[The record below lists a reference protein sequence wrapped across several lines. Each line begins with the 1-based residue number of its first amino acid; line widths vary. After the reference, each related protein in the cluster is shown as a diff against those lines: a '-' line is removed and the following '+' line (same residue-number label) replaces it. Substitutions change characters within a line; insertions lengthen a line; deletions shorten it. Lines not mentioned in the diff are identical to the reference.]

1 MTALR
6 ILLARLLGLFG
17 GDTRRERELRVEI
30 HAHLAEAT
38 DEYVRQGMTPEE
50 ARHQA
55 LRRFGGVTQ
64 TVEAH
69 RVQRRFTFF
78 STLRQDVHYA
88 GRTLIRAP
96 GFAIVAILTL
106 AIGILGNTT
115 IFSGVNALLYTPLPA
130 KQPEQIA
137 QVLSGGGNGGG
148 RGIVKHTYKRY
159 TSFRDTNTS
168 FAALA
173 AIRDVTAPISD
184 RAAAAGTATEV
195 GVVRGEIASG
205 NYFDMLGVR
214 AANGRAFT
222 PDDDRT
228 PNSHPVVVI
237 SDRLWHTHF
246 SADPQALGRVVYLNG
261 YPFTVIGVAPA
272 SFTGTV
278 FANET
283 DFWAP
288 LMMQGQFGAA
298 PNWWSETRSRNVVV
312 FSMRKFGS
320 PAAKGPGQEV
330 GDLRVLGRLKPDV
343 GAGQAAAELTTIA
356 AGLAQ
361 ANKLTPP
368 RIDVVAELQARHQ
381 GGLEQVRRISTLA
394 LWASGLVWLIACG
407 NVANLFLAR
416 ATARRR
422 EIAIR
427 LSLGAGRWRV
437 VRQLLT
443 ESTALGLVAGALAVA
458 LTFWTAN
465 LLGAAIPANVQLPI
479 TLDFTPDLRVL
490 GWGLVLSLATGLIF
504 GLTPAWQAVRTDLVP
519 SLKPGESGSSQGAR
533 RLTLRNALVVAQ
545 LSISVVV
552 LVAGG
557 LFVRSLA
564 NAREAFSPGFATDR
578 LVSMRLDPGLLGYKA
593 PRIAAFY
600 RDVVRQVKDVPRI
613 ESLSLVG
620 SPPFGSYGS
629 LGGPVTAEGTTP
641 DPASAAIEVGIHVAG
656 PRFFHTM
663 GFPIVAGRDFDE
675 RDAPDAAPV
684 AILSSAEAVRLFG
697 SDRNAIGKRVIPPEE
712 FNSPPLQVVGVF
724 ENGRKTAALEERAL
738 YTTFLQRPPGRAMTL
753 VVKAASAGDLN
764 WIAEAVRKSIQQ
776 TDPVMPI
783 AEVRKGEDHA
793 APELGAV
800 RLTAEVAM
808 LLGLVA
814 LTLASLGLYGV
825 ISYAVSVRAR
835 EIGIRL
841 ALGAH
846 SANVRALII
855 RQGMLLT
862 TLGLAVGLIV
872 ALMATPVLQSM
883 LIDLPATDPGTFAGV
898 SALLIVIALLACY
911 VPARRA
917 TRIDPIAT
925 LRAE

>member
-1 MTALR
+1 V
-6 ILLARLLGLFG
+6 ARLRVFLSRLFG
-17 GDTRRERELRVEI
+17 VSNGRTRDADLRTEI
-30 HAHLAEAT
+30 DAHIDEAAA
-38 DEYVRQGMTPEE
+38 DYVRQGLSPAD
-50 ARHQA
+50 ARRA
-55 LRRFGGVTQ
+55 ARRRFGGVTQ

-69 RVQRRFTFF
+69 RAQRRFTFF
-78 STLRQDVHYA
+78 STLAQDLSYA
-88 GRTLIRAP
+88 VRTLTRTP

-115 IFSGVNALLYTPLPA
+115 IFSGVNALLYTPLPT

-137 QVLSGGGNGGG
+137 QVLSGGGGQRSGNF
-148 RGIVKHTYKRY
+148 VKHTYKRY
-159 TSFRDTNTS
+159 TSFRDMNTS

-173 AIRDVTAPISD
+173 AIRDVTAPIGE
-184 RAAAAGTATEV
+184 RAPTAGTAAQT
-195 GVVRGEIASG
+195 GVVRGEVASG
-205 NYFDMLGVR
+205 NYFDMLGIR
-214 AANGRAFT
+214 PAQGRVYT

-228 PNSHPVVVI
+228 PNGHPVVVI
-237 SDRLWHTHF
+237 SDRLWRTHF
-246 SADPQALGRVVYLNG
+246 TADPQTLGRVVYLSG
-261 YPFTVIGVAPA
+261 HPFTVIGIVPE

-298 PNWWSETRSRNVVV
+298 PNWWSETRSRHIVVHSV
-312 FSMRKFGS
+312 RKFGG
-320 PAAKGPGQEV
+320 PTVTGPGQEV
-330 GDLRVLGRLKPDV
+330 GDLRLLGRLKPDV
-343 GAGQAAAELTTIA
+343 GAELAAAELTTIA
-356 AGLAQ
+356 AGLAR
-361 ANKLTPP
+361 ANGLKPP

-381 GGLEQVRRISTLA
+381 GGLEQVRGISTLA

-458 LTFWTAN
+458 LTFWTAR
-465 LLGAAIPANVQLPI
+465 LLGAAIPTNVQLPI

-490 GWGLVLSLATGLIF
+490 GWGLALSLATGLVF

-545 LSISVVV
+545 LSMSVVV

-578 LVSMRLDPGLLGYKA
+578 LLSMRLDPGLLGYKA
-593 PRIAAFY
+593 PRIDAFY
-600 RDVVRQVKDVPRI
+600 RDVLRQLQDVPRI
-613 ESLSLVG
+613 ESLSLVS
-620 SPPFGSYGS
+620 SPPFGSYGA
-629 LGGPVTAEGTTP
+629 LGGVVTAEGSSP
-641 DPASAAIEVGIHVAG
+641 DPASKPIEVGIFGAG
-656 PRFFHTM
+656 PRFFRTL
-663 GFPIVAGRDFDE
+663 GISIAAGRDFDE
-675 RDAPDAAPV
+675 RDEKAATPV
-684 AILSSAEAVRLFG
+684 AILSTAEARRLFG
-697 SDRNAIGKRVIPPEE
+697 SDRNAIGKRVNPPEE
-712 FNSPPLQVVGVF
+712 LNSPPLQVVGVF
-724 ENGRKTAALEERAL
+724 DTGREGRGLDRHAL
-738 YTTFLQRPPGRAMTL
+738 YTSFLQHASGRAMTL
-753 VVKAASAGDLN
+753 VVKTASAGDLHS
-764 WIAEAVRKSIQQ
+764 IAEAVRKSIQQ
-776 TDPVMPI
+776 VDPFMPI
-783 AEVRKGEDHA
+783 AEIRKGEDHA

-825 ISYAVSVRAR
+825 ISYSVSVRAR

-841 ALGAH
+841 ALGAR

-862 TLGLAVGLIV
+862 AVGL
-872 ALMATPVLQSM
+872 ASGLGASLLATPVLQSR
-883 LIDLPATDPGTFAGV
+883 LVNLPATDLVTFVGV
-898 SALLIVIALLACY
+898 SGLLLAIALVACY